1 MLFSVGVG
9 GFPCLV
15 VIVDLLGSAHIMV
28 AVIVVEKLCVFFLGS
43 LSGVWRA
50 RRNIPLGSVEA
61 AAM

>member
-1 MLFSVGVG
+1 M
-9 GFPCLV
+9 V